1 MNSFFKAPEMPV
13 PPKVGKLKYLN
24 FGLCLICSFR
34 KLKNGENKSDW
45 KKWVKK
51 SRTEKCF
58 GNVKYRNGNTAL
70 ICGY

>member
-1 MNSFFKAPEMPV
+1 MPV

-58 GNVKYRNGNTAL
+58 GNVKYRNGNTAM

>member
-51 SRTEKCF
+51 RSD
-58 GNVKYRNGNTAL
+58 
-70 ICGY
+70 

>member
-51 SRTEKCF
+51 GRTEKMLC
-58 GNVKYRNGNTAL
+58 KCE
-70 ICGY
+70 I